1 MHLKLGSVT
10 TIVISSATIAQ
21 QVLQKQ
27 DIAFSSRF
35 IPDGLCAFDHNKYS
49 MVFLPIGPRWRSLR
63 KIVNLNIFSV
73 NKLDANQHLRKR
85 KVNEVI
91 EYVRK
96 CSRNGEAVDI
106 GRAAFTTSLNLLS
119 NTIFS
124 KDIADPGRDSAKEFR
139 DLIRDIMIDAGRPNL
154 ADFFPVLKKLDPQG
168 VKRNM
173 ARHYVDLIE
182 VLDGLINERLALMRS
197 GNPVEYKDALDELI
211 KISQV
216 NPDEIDKKLM
226 EHLFV
231 DLFVAGTDTTS
242 SVVEWGMVEVLR
254 NSETMLKLKS
264 ELREVLGKGKILEE
278 AYICRLPYLQCVV
291 KETLRLHPPLPFLLP
306 RQIDEEAEVNGYTI
320 PKNSQVIVNVWA
332 VGRDPVSWKNP
343 LSFYP
348 ERFLDSVIDVKGQD
362 FELIPFGAGRRICPG
377 LPLVMRMVPVML
389 GSLVN
394 CFDWELEGGVL
405 PNELDMGEKFGLT
418 VGKLLPLRALA
429 TSDVV

>member
-1 MHLKLGSVT
+1 M
-10 TIVISSATIAQ
+10 Q
-21 QVLQKQ
+21 
-27 DIAFSSRF
+27 
-35 IPDGLCAFDHNKYS
+35 
-49 MVFLPIGPRWRSLR
+49 
-63 KIVNLNIFSV
+63 
-73 NKLDANQHLRKR
+73 
-85 KVNEVI
+85 
-91 EYVRK
+91 
-96 CSRNGEAVDI
+96 
-106 GRAAFTTSLNLLS
+106 
-119 NTIFS
+119 
-124 KDIADPGRDSAKEFR
+124 
-139 DLIRDIMIDAGRPNL
+139 
-154 ADFFPVLKKLDPQG
+154 
-168 VKRNM
+168 
-173 ARHYVDLIE
+173 
-182 VLDGLINERLALMRS
+182 
-197 GNPVEYKDALDELI
+197 
-211 KISQV
+211 
-216 NPDEIDKKLM
+216 
-226 EHLFV
+226 